1 VYVTAGSTFTL
12 GTTGVSGAA
21 CSGDTLITLLSP
33 TGSTL
38 ASNDD
43 YGGTTCSKI
52 TYQARTRAWHG

>member
-12 GTTGVSGAA
+12 GTTGVNGAA

-38 ASNDD
+38 VSNDD
-43 YGGTTCSKI
+43 YGGTMCSKI
-52 TYQARTRAWHG
+52 TYQARTRA